1 MKRFDLTG
9 LSIIDKIDVLL
20 HIVALVVML
29 PICII
34 YSASLGIIMFVLS
47 SKDIEITHSI
57 NAKAVKKKRCKNKR
71 IK

>member
-1 MKRFDLTG
+1 MKRFDLTR

-34 YSASLGIIMFVLS
+34 YYASLGIIMFVLS

-57 NAKAVKKKRCKNKR
+57 DAKKKRRKK
-71 IK
+71 